1 MKTFDPIT
9 FDLVRSEK
17 AVQEFERLLGRYPS
31 LKEKRDILPFFYRRP
46 HLCALCGVLSP
57 AIGAVD
63 VDRVA
68 VEYDLFGDFACDLVL
83 GDWDRKAYCFIEL
96 EDAEP
101 QSIFQKAGKKATREW
116 GRRFEHGYSQVIDW
130 FHKLTKMAEHP
141 DFEGRFGKR
150 TIAFDGALVIGRDK
164 DLVATE
170 MARLEW
176 RRDHVIVHS
185 KRVACVTFDELLRL
199 MQTRLK
205 TLALLAKAGPP
216 VS

>member
-1 MKTFDPIT
+1 MKTFDTIA
-9 FDLVRSEK
+9 FDFVRSEK
-17 AVQEFERLLGRYPS
+17 AVLDFESLLRKNPS
-31 LKEKRDILPFFYRRP
+31 LKEKKDILPFFHRRP
-46 HLCALCGVLSP
+46 QLCALYGVLSP
-57 AIGAVD
+57 VIGAVD
-63 VDRVA
+63 RVA
-68 VEYDLFGDFACDLVL
+68 REYDLFGDFACDLAL
-83 GDWDRKAYCFIEL
+83 GDWDRKAYCFIEF

-101 QSIFQKAGKKATREW
+101 QSIFQKAGQKATREW

-170 MARLEW
+170 VARLEW
-176 RRDHVIVHS
+176 RQDHVIVHS

-199 MQTRLK
+199 MQRRLK
-205 TLALLAKAGPP
+205 TLALLARVTPP
-216 VS
+216 VA